1 MEPGSCGT
9 IARWEARGE
18 IQGERQKIQLWN
30 LRLRSPCMSL
40 GEEPGK
46 ELGRQIW
53 APEPGGLPAGI
64 SSVVSIYVGR
74 GGDEVQVWS

>member
-1 MEPGSCGT
+1 
-9 IARWEARGE
+9 
-18 IQGERQKIQLWN
+18 
-30 LRLRSPCMSL
+30 MSL